1 MMGRIKKVGA
11 ELLFTA
17 IMDGNVH
24 DAIAMLNDGE
34 VDVNAKNHNG
44 QTPLHFAV
52 DTKNKAMIE
61 ILLRYGANPQIQEN
75 IDVGHNTPMHLAVER
90 NMLECM
96 QLFSQ
101 CEPDLSIAN
110 SNGFTV
116 LHIAARE
123 GLLEMCELLLELGID
138 ADIPDKYGFSA
149 AYWSKEKKHKAIMD
163 LLPNP
168 VK

>member
-1 MMGRIKKVGA
+1 
-11 ELLFTA
+11 
-17 IMDGNVH
+17 
-24 DAIAMLNDGE
+24 
-34 VDVNAKNHNG
+34 
-44 QTPLHFAV
+44 
-52 DTKNKAMIE
+52 
-61 ILLRYGANPQIQEN
+61 
-75 IDVGHNTPMHLAVER
+75 
-90 NMLECM
+90 
-96 QLFSQ
+96 
-101 CEPDLSIAN
+101 
-110 SNGFTV
+110 V